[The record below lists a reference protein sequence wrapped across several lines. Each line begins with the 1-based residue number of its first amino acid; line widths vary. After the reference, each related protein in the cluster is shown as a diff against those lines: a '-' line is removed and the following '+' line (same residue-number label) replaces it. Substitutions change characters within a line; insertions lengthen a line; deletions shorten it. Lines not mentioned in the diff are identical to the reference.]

1 MIDVPQVMTVAGIDA
16 SGGAGANAD
25 LKTFHNQGVYAAS
38 IITGLTAQNTLGVQA
53 VLPTSADF
61 VTAQFDSVLADLS
74 IQAVKTGALFDAERV
89 QTVAD
94 NLAQAQIPFV
104 VVDPVMVAKGGAP
117 LLTDDAVAVLVAEL
131 LPLATV
137 MTPNLAEAS
146 VLLDR
151 PITSETA
158 MVAAAHDLRALGP
171 ANVVLKGGHLADS
184 RSDEVADYVALADG
198 TGFWLRA
205 PRVATNR
212 THGTGD
218 TLSAYITAHLAKGE
232 ILAALMP
239 DAKRFMTAA
248 ISETIAVGHGHGPLN
263 HWVTG

>member
-1 MIDVPQVMTVAGIDA
+1 M
-16 SGGAGANAD
+16 
-25 LKTFHNQGVYAAS
+25 
-38 IITGLTAQNTLGVQA
+38 
-53 VLPTSADF
+53 
-61 VTAQFDSVLADLS
+61 
-74 IQAVKTGALFDAERV
+74 
-89 QTVAD
+89 
-94 NLAQAQIPFV
+94 
-104 VVDPVMVAKGGAP
+104 
-117 LLTDDAVAVLVAEL
+117 AVLVAEL

-158 MVAAAHDLRALGP
+158 MVVAAHDLRALGP

-184 RSDEVADYVALADG
+184 RSDEVADYVALSDG

-232 ILAALMP
+232 TLAALMP